1 MTTPVGAQLRKGVV
15 EYCVLGLLQ
24 QGPAYGWHISERLVA
39 LGLIGSIGT
48 LYPLLNRLRE
58 RRLIVAHADESDS
71 ARPRKYFAITEEGL
85 AQLEQFREQWRP
97 FAAAVEAV
105 IEPQSDLAP
114 TDAGRPLEH
123 KEAGP
128 Q

>member
-24 QGPAYGWHISERLVA
+24 QGPAYGWRISERLVA

>member
-24 QGPAYGWHISERLVA
+24 QGPAYGWRISERLVE

-58 RRLIVAHADESDS
+58 RNLIVAHADESDS
-71 ARPRKYFAITEEGL
+71 ARPRKYYAISSEGL
-85 AQLEQFREQWRP
+85 AQLGQFREQWQP

-105 IEPQSDLAP
+105 IDPHHDTADP
-114 TDAGRPLEH
+114 DPRRPLDEQ
-123 KEAGP
+123 EAGK
-128 Q
+128 